1 MENWVT
7 KIATNDAMPSGS
19 MSLIELLL
27 YVLCYIFLYIVLLKC
42 LIKTPEEKKPL
53 KVNKF
58 TIVTNKPRSNEQ
70 NPETKSNQNHKSE
83 TESSKNGRLKE
94 R

>member
-42 LIKTPEEKKPL
+42 LMKTPEEKKTL
-53 KVNKF
+53 EVNKF
-58 TIVTNKPRSNEQ
+58 TILTNKPRPNEK
-70 NPETKSNQNHKSE
+70 NPETKSNQKP
-83 TESSKNGRLKE
+83 
-94 R
+94 

>member
-42 LIKTPEEKKPL
+42 LIKTPEE
-53 KVNKF
+53 
-58 TIVTNKPRSNEQ
+58 TGTRSQ
-70 NPETKSNQNHKSE
+70 QIYDTYQQTKTK
-83 TESSKNGRLKE
+83 
-94 R
+94 